1 MKVFLACTA
10 LALLIGGRAL
20 AADDEAAPKI
30 VTAHG
35 SIVSINA
42 EDKSMVISVVAPGGK
57 SHDMTLVLNDQSKI
71 VKNGGPATVA
81 DLKEKDSVTVAYREE
96 NSQNVVVDLDVES
109 KG

>member
-20 AADDEAAPKI
+20 AADEEAAPKI

-42 EDKSMVISVVAPGGK
+42 EDKSMVISAVAPGGEK
-57 SHDMTLVLNDQSKI
+57 HDMTFVLNDQSKI
-71 VKNGGPATVA
+71 VKDGAPATLA
-81 DLKEKDSVTVAYREE
+81 DLKEKDSLTVAYREE
-96 NSQNVVVDLDVES
+96 SSQNVIVDLNVES